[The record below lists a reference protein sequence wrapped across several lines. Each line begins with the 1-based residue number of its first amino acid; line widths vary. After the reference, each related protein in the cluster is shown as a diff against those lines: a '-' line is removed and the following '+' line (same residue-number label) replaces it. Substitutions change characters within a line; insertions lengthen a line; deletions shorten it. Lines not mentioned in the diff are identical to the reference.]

1 MKEDKQTKLVVL
13 VIIFVTIQVYHQ
25 IYLKKLNLSK
35 MVLKL
40 LINKIDWQ
48 NNKNPELVKKYQA
61 VVDSDM
67 VKLDNEYLNIKKQ
80 FDDIID
86 NDIKYV
92 NMID

>member
-61 VVDSDM
+61 VVDSYM